1 MPVFEYSGL
10 TEAGKNV
17 RGLRDAESSKA
28 LRVLLRKDGVFIT
41 EVRSADAAAI
51 ASGPQK
57 TGLAREIDVAAALGF
72 GGVSLQDLAIATRPL
87 AALLGAGSTLVESL
101 TALVDQVEQPRLKKV
116 LGVVKQKVNEGSSL
130 ADALGEH
137 PKIFTK

>member
-72 GGVSLQDLAIATRPL
+72 GGVSSQDLAIATQQL
-87 AALLGAGSTLVESL
+87 ATPVGPGI
-101 TALVDQVEQPRLKKV
+101 P
-116 LGVVKQKVNEGSSL
+116 
-130 ADALGEH
+130 LGERV
-137 PKIFTK
+137 